1 MDGDFLSKL
10 AAAWVALLSV
20 FMLTACGPG
29 PGDASAA
36 NNAANSAANNASA
49 SNDSAGSTQNDTSRY
64 QSTALQLAAGA
75 SVPLSQLQAPPLV
88 NMGSGSAVASAQAS
102 VAADAIQV
110 APVMRYAPGDS
121 AN

>member
-29 PGDASAA
+29 PGDA
-36 NNAANSAANNASA
+36 SAANNASA

>member
-1 MDGDFLSKL
+1 MRIMDGDFLLKR
-10 AAAWVALLSV
+10 AAACIALLSV
-20 FMLTACGPG
+20 FTLAACGPG
-29 PGDASAA
+29 PADASAA
-36 NNAANSAANNASA
+36 NPSDHASA
-49 SNDSAGSTQNDTSRY
+49 SNDSAGSIQSDTSRY
-64 QSTALQLAAGA
+64 QNAALRLAAGA

>member
-36 NNAANSAANNASA
+36 NHASDNASA

-102 VAADAIQV
+102 VAADAIEV

>member
-1 MDGDFLSKL
+1 MRIMDGDIFLKRAS
-10 AAAWVALLSV
+10 ACVALLGV
-20 FMLTACGPG
+20 FMLAACGPG

-36 NNAANSAANNASA
+36 NPSDHASA

-64 QSTALQLAAGA
+64 QNAALQLAAGA

-102 VAADAIQV
+102 VAADAIEV